1 VVGPS
6 LSLGVLYGAAV
17 WALAAVLLP
26 WVVRGRSA
34 VLDLVSAIAWSV
46 ALLLAFS
53 PRYVGLSAHVV
64 SVTPHGAA
72 FGALLGGALAI
83 AARALRGPV

>member
-1 VVGPS
+1 MVGPS

-17 WALAAVLLP
+17 WALAAALLP

-34 VLDLVSAIAWSV
+34 MLDVVAASAWSL

-53 PRYVGLSAHVV
+53 PRYVGLSGHVV
-64 SVTPHGAA
+64 SVTPRGAA
-72 FGALLGGALAI
+72 FGALLGGALAV